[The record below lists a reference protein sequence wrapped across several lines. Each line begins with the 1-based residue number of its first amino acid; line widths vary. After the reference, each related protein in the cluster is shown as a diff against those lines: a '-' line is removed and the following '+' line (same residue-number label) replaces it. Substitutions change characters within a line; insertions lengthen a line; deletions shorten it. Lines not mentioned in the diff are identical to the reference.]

1 VSVRIGNEPGLKW
14 WWVRTASRNSA
25 QYGAVSMT
33 WLRTTCAAN
42 AKRWRTLRWGSV
54 LAAVVGLWAAV
65 PVDLLSAQH
74 ARPVV
79 YLVPIEGVIDLGLAP
94 FVERS
99 LDEAVA
105 SGAAAVILE
114 IDTFGGR
121 VDAAVQIRDALLRSK
136 VKTVAF
142 INKRAI
148 SAGALISLAA
158 ATIVMAEGGT
168 IGAATPVQIGLP
180 GAPAQPVEEK
190 TVSYMRKEFRATA
203 ESRKRPPELAEAM
216 VDADVEIPGVIA
228 KGKLLTL
235 TTEEALQ
242 QKLVDFRADTL
253 EAVLKTLNLSEAN
266 VRRAE
271 ETWAES
277 LVRVLTNPVV
287 SSILI
292 AVGML
297 GIIVEIQSPGFGV
310 GGAFG
315 LTSLALFL
323 WGHWLVRLAGWEEVL
338 LIGVGLILLLVE
350 VFVIPGFGIFGALGI
365 AALLSGLGLSLVG
378 AGATWG
384 VILFALG
391 QVMLALLIAIA
402 VALALL
408 RVAPRLPFGRPL
420 VLETGL
426 TAESGY
432 ASAPEAD
439 RQWLGKRGTAASTLR
454 PAGIAHFDH
463 ERVDVVTEGEFIET
477 GEAIEVI
484 RVDGNRIVVRS
495 VQSEP

>member
-1 VSVRIGNEPGLKW
+1 MERWSCSDGASTMTRREKESRQMVRASLFDPGL
-14 WWVRTASRNSA
+14 R
-25 QYGAVSMT
+25 
-33 WLRTTCAAN
+33 AARL
-42 AKRWRTLRWGSV
+42 AAIGV
-54 LAAVVGLWAAV
+54 LALLMLVAV
-65 PVDLLSAQH
+65 PVAPSA
-74 ARPVV
+74 RSVV
-79 YLVPIEGVIDLGLAP
+79 YVIPVEGVIDLGLAP
-94 FVERS
+94 FVERV
-99 LDEAVA
+99 LDEATA
-105 SGAAAVILE
+105 AGAAAVILE

-121 VDAAVQIRDALLRSK
+121 VDAAVQMRDALLRAK

-158 ATIVMAEGGT
+158 ETIVIAEGGT

-253 EAVLKTLNLSEAN
+253 EAVLKTLNLSEAE
-266 VRRAE
+266 VRRAK

-277 LVRVLTNPVV
+277 LVRVLTHPVV

-338 LIGVGLILLLVE
+338 LIGIGLILLLVE
-350 VFVIPGFGIFGALGI
+350 VFVIPGFGIFGVLGI
-365 AALLSGLGLSLVG
+365 TALLGGLGLSLVG
-378 AGATWG
+378 TGATWA
-384 VILFALG
+384 VVLYAVG
-391 QVMLALLIAIA
+391 QVIAAVLLA
-402 VALALL
+402 VVPALALL
-408 RVAPRLPFGRPL
+408 RVVPRLPFGRKLILDTELP
-420 VLETGL
+420 
-426 TAESGY
+426 TAGGY
-432 ASAPEAD
+432 ASQPESD
-439 RQWLGKRGTAASTLR
+439 SQWLGARGTAASTLR

-463 ERVDVVTEGEFIET
+463 ERVDVVTEGEYIEA
-477 GEAIEVI
+477 GAPIEVV
-484 RVDGNRIVVRS
+484 RVEGNRIVVRRLEPD
-495 VQSEP
+495 SERSES